1 MRAFDQNTGT
11 GWFYKGATGWLQY
24 DLGHTERVESYTIR
38 SASGLAA
45 RDPKDWQL
53 QGSNDGSTWTTLDTQ
68 SNQAFAR
75 RFELKTYVIA
85 DPGLYRYYR
94 LEVTAN
100 NGDVV
105 FTDLGEFGL
114 LVSKPE

>member
-1 MRAFDQNTGT
+1 MR
-11 GWFYKGATGWLQY
+11 
-24 DLGHTERVESYTIR
+24 SR
-38 SASGLAA
+38 SASGLVA
-45 RDPKDWQL
+45 RDPKDWQF

-68 SNQAFAR
+68 SNQAFAQ
-75 RFELKTYVIA
+75 RFELKTYAIA
-85 DPGLYRYYR
+85 NPGFYRYYR
-94 LEVTAN
+94 LNVTAN